1 MKKITFIGEL
11 FGKTKEECKEETKRY
26 DEIYDKFVDL
36 INHKID
42 KVELTMEDIAYLDKP
57 SFEEKASGQLYKR
70 YNYGDILRDMCYKH
84 NISQT
89 FNPATNTYLFKSD
102 VE

>member
-11 FGKTKEECKEETKRY
+11 FGKTKEECKAETKRY

-42 KVELTMEDIAYLDKP
+42 KVELTVEDIAYLDEPK
-57 SFEEKASGQLYKR
+57 FEERASGQLYKR
-70 YNYGDILRDMCYKH
+70 YNYSNILRDMCYKH

-89 FNPATNTYLFKSD
+89 FNPATNTYLFKSE